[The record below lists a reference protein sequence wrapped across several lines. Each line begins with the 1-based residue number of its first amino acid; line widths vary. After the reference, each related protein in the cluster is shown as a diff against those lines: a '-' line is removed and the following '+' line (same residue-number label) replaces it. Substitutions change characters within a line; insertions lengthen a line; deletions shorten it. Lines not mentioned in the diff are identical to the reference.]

1 MLEPPKAARRPSESR
16 LMPISRT
23 FIAGALAGVA
33 FGALAM
39 GVVLSAKPAGG
50 DAAAAGGGPRG
61 GGPAGPGA
69 FSRGGMAPAVT
80 VAAVEP
86 ATIGRTLEAIGSAR
100 SSKAATLV
108 SETAGLVTSV
118 EIEAGK
124 QVKAGDVLLRL
135 DDEAQR
141 IALARARA
149 QYPAAKANADRFAA
163 LAAEDAASKLEADTA
178 FNEYKAAEAD
188 LRAAEFALS
197 QRTIRAPFDGVVG
210 LTSIQRGDYLTVG
223 NVVTT
228 IDDPASLIVEFTAPQ
243 EAAAAVKIGQPVEA
257 RLAGAAGETLRGAV
271 SAIDSRVDPV
281 SRTLRIEATFSGGA
295 QILPGA
301 IYAVTTTNEGA
312 PALSVPGLA
321 VQWDRTGSYV
331 WKLGPDGAATRA
343 SVSILQRNDDVA
355 LIAGDIAPGD
365 RVIVEGADRVRP
377 GMMFPAAK
385 GQRRGSAAGAP
396 ASAAAN

>member
-1 MLEPPKAARRPSESR
+1 
-16 LMPISRT
+16 MPISRT

-33 FGALAM
+33 FGALAV
-39 GVVLSAKPAGG
+39 GVVLSAKPAAGVAPGG
-50 DAAAAGGGPRG
+50 PGGPRG
-61 GGPAGPGA
+61 GGPGGPGGPGA
-69 FSRGGMAPAVT
+69 FSRGGIAPAVT

-118 EIEAGK
+118 EIAAGK

-163 LAAEDAASKLEADTA
+163 LQQEDAASKLEADTA
-178 FNEYKAAEAD
+178 FNEFKAAEAD

-197 QRTIRAPFDGVVG
+197 QRTIRAPFDGVTG
-210 LTSIQRGDYLTVG
+210 LTTIQRGDYLTVG
-223 NVVTT
+223 SVVTT
-228 IDDPASLIVEFTAPQ
+228 IDDPAALIVEFTAPQ

-257 RLAGAAGETLRGAV
+257 RLAGGAGETLRGSV

-281 SRTLRIEATFSGGA
+281 SRTLRIEAMFSGGA

-301 IYAVTTTNEGA
+301 TYAVKTTNEGA
-312 PALSVPGLA
+312 AALSVPGLA
-321 VQWDRTGSYV
+321 VQWDRTGAYV
-331 WKLGPDGAATRA
+331 WKLGADGAATRA
-343 SVSILQRNDDVA
+343 AVSILQRNDDVA
-355 LIAGDIAPGD
+355 LISGDVAQGD

-377 GMMFPAAK
+377 GMSFPS
-385 GQRRGSAAGAP
+385 RGDRQGLENGGRAAGAP

>member
-1 MLEPPKAARRPSESR
+1 
-16 LMPISRT
+16 MPISRT
-23 FIAGALAGVA
+23 FVAGALAGVA
-33 FGALAM
+33 FGALAV
-39 GVVLSAKPAGG
+39 GVVLSAKPVGEAGG
-50 DAAAAGGGPRG
+50 PGAAGGPRG
-61 GGPAGPGA
+61 AGPGGPGA

-118 EIEAGK
+118 EIVAGK

-163 LAAEDAASKLEADTA
+163 LQEEDAASKLEADTA
-178 FNEYKAAEAD
+178 FNEFKAAEAD

-210 LTSIQRGDYLTVG
+210 LTTIQRGDYLTIG

-243 EAAAAVKIGQPVEA
+243 EAASAVRIGQPVEA
-257 RLAGAAGETLRGAV
+257 RLAGASGETLRGAV
-271 SAIDSRVDPV
+271 SSIDSRVDPV
-281 SRTLRIEATFSGGA
+281 SRTLRIEATFTGGGE
-295 QILPGA
+295 ILPGA
-301 IYAVTTTNEGA
+301 TYAVKTTNEGA

-321 VQWDRTGSYV
+321 VQWDRTGAYV
-331 WKLGPDGAATRA
+331 WKLAADGAAMRA
-343 SVSILQRNDDVA
+343 SVSILQRNDDLA
-355 LIAGDIAPGD
+355 LIAGDVAAGD

-377 GMMFPAAK
+377 GMMFPPAGA
-385 GQRRGSAAGAP
+385 GRQGRAGGAP